1 MRQMAEPL
9 YSPWVCARSNQLKN
23 EARDAGAFLDKIDR
37 QFDQGRIAECQ
48 VGWPLSVGWVRSLL
62 GLVAASSM
70 VKPAASAAVEATLVA
85 SASEPSLWLLV
96 LGFIVLCSGFAFIA
110 GILVGKYLYKE
121 KVRASIGVDRMCGP
135 SSPPI
140 RFNEEI
146 GFSNLTVEGLRR
158 LVDFARRSGFR
169 FTTGGTHKDRLI
181 EAAERAEKQGYFTLF
196 IQEGDM

>member
-1 MRQMAEPL
+1 
-9 YSPWVCARSNQLKN
+9 
-23 EARDAGAFLDKIDR
+23 
-37 QFDQGRIAECQ
+37 
-48 VGWPLSVGWVRSLL
+48 
-62 GLVAASSM
+62 M

-96 LGFIVLCSGFAFIA
+96 LGFIALCSGFAFIYKEK
-110 GILVGKYLYKE
+110 VQYKYLYKE

-181 EAAERAEKQGYFTLF
+181 EAAERAEKQGRLLHVVHPGRRHVMGFQHVRPRCIGTAAAHHVCANA
-196 IQEGDM
+196 

>member
-1 MRQMAEPL
+1 MQRPMLQHRQARHRARPL
-9 YSPWVCARSNQLKN
+9 QRPMLQH
-23 EARDAGAFLDKIDR
+23 R

-96 LGFIVLCSGFAFIA
+96 LGFTALCSGFAFIYKEK
-110 GILVGKYLYKE
+110 VQYKYLYKE

>member
-1 MRQMAEPL
+1 M
-9 YSPWVCARSNQLKN
+9 
-23 EARDAGAFLDKIDR
+23 
-37 QFDQGRIAECQ
+37 
-48 VGWPLSVGWVRSLL
+48 
-62 GLVAASSM
+62 
-70 VKPAASAAVEATLVA
+70 
-85 SASEPSLWLLV
+85 
-96 LGFIVLCSGFAFIA
+96 LCSGFAFIA

-121 KVRASIGVDRMCGP
+121 KVRASIGVDCMCGP

-146 GFSNLTVEGLRR
+146 GFSSLTVEGLRR